1 MLNIDD
7 SLNIIYSEIK
17 IKYLE
22 LEIGKNKFQEN
33 FEDKL
38 SISNLNKNEDEKT
51 ISQDSFEDEPIDF
64 NLNKNENEKN
74 ISQDILE
81 EGSLNY
87 CDNFNKNEN
96 EKTLSLVSI
105 EDEHYIFNFN
115 KNENEK
121 IGSQDILEEGRQN
134 YYNNFNKN
142 ENENE
147 NEKTISLDSFE
158 DEPYTSNLN
167 KNENE
172 KNISLDILGEGRKN
186 YCDNLNKNENENEKN
201 FYNDKSND
209 NNEINKLSSNESF
222 SPELYLDLSTEHG
235 SLLSDGESKND
246 LVKKNSK
253 ISQINENPVINDK
266 TILRKKV
273 KKKNKKK
280 NKNKNKN
287 RYKRYIKSVNKSFS
301 NSDNYDIKLMNPIL
315 ENFIL
320 LKQNKGYYYMI
331 NEKFFNLKEA
341 QAKDLDSQK
350 SFSDY
355 KYNNRSSL
363 PNESE
368 SDSYSNNNGSND
380 NSDQSNGSSPLS
392 TILEPNNTQSNN
404 GLSFLIIAR
413 TTNEIEISDL
423 FPITINNS
431 ENISELL
438 PNENNYEVNIKIL
451 EIDKNGNKRGI
462 FEIYK
467 KDNKGRKKKNSEEI
481 GKHTK
486 ISKDNMRS
494 KAKTISLDFL
504 LHYLNEKIKKIDI
517 NDLNKN
523 PDWRLYKTKYVDNKT
538 KAYNLNLLNQSL
550 KSIFSAPIS
559 GRADKNENYNKDL
572 IDKIYQINQE
582 GNSEKTEK
590 IIKFLNMKYKDFF
603 NCVKIIK
610 EQEKIQ
616 GIDEDIE
623 DMVKDFYLFLEKNLS
638 KDNKDKD
645 YNQKLIDL
653 IKNFPEDINNMKV
666 KKK

>member
-134 YYNNFNKN
+134 YYNNFNK
-142 ENENE
+142 NENE

-504 LHYLNEKIKKIDI
+504 LHYLNEIDI

-538 KAYNLNLLNQSL
+538 KVYNLDLLNQSL

-559 GRADKNENYNKDL
+559 GRSDKNENYNKDL

>member
-134 YYNNFNKN
+134 YYNNFNK
-142 ENENE
+142 NENE

-653 IKNFPEDINNMKV
+653 IKNFPEYINNMKV

>member
-147 NEKTISLDSFE
+147 NENEKTISLDSFE

-273 KKKNKKK
+273 KK
-280 NKNKNKN
+280 KNKNKN

>member
-280 NKNKNKN
+280 NKNKN

-559 GRADKNENYNKDL
+559 GRSVKKKNHNKEL

>member
-1 MLNIDD
+1 MNPIFPNCILLKEKKEYYYIMN
-7 SLNIIYSEIK
+7 E
-17 IKYLE
+17 
-22 LEIGKNKFQEN
+22 KF
-33 FEDKL
+33 
-38 SISNLNKNEDEKT
+38 SNLNEK
-51 ISQDSFEDEPIDF
+51 
-64 NLNKNENEKN
+64 
-74 ISQDILE
+74 
-81 EGSLNY
+81 
-87 CDNFNKNEN
+87 
-96 EKTLSLVSI
+96 
-105 EDEHYIFNFN
+105 
-115 KNENEK
+115 
-121 IGSQDILEEGRQN
+121 
-134 YYNNFNKN
+134 
-142 ENENE
+142 
-147 NEKTISLDSFE
+147 
-158 DEPYTSNLN
+158 
-167 KNENE
+167 
-172 KNISLDILGEGRKN
+172 
-186 YCDNLNKNENENEKN
+186 
-201 FYNDKSND
+201 
-209 NNEINKLSSNESF
+209 
-222 SPELYLDLSTEHG
+222 
-235 SLLSDGESKND
+235 
-246 LVKKNSK
+246 
-253 ISQINENPVINDK
+253 
-266 TILRKKV
+266 
-273 KKKNKKK
+273 
-280 NKNKNKN
+280 
-287 RYKRYIKSVNKSFS
+287 
-301 NSDNYDIKLMNPIL
+301 
-315 ENFIL
+315 
-320 LKQNKGYYYMI
+320 
-331 NEKFFNLKEA
+331 

-550 KSIFSAPIS
+550 KFIFSAPIS